1 VKINITFLKKETVM
15 KINAPSFGLAAAT
28 TVCAMY
34 TGFAFLLKFWP
45 TQTLKF
51 IGTIHMLPKLD
62 YIKSFIKV
70 TPQAVIMGLIT
81 HTTLAFLLFLCI
93 ALVYNLIQKLFAR

>member
-1 VKINITFLKKETVM
+1 M
-15 KINAPSFGLAAAT
+15 KLNALSFGLAGAT
-28 TVCAMY
+28 TICVMY
-34 TGFAFLLKFWP
+34 AAFAFILKFWP

-70 TPQAVIMGLIT
+70 TPQAIIMGVVT
-81 HTTLAFLLFLCI
+81 HTLVAFFIFFFI
-93 ALVYNLIQKLFAR
+93 AIVYNLIQKLFAK